1 MLENSKIRITWISFV
16 LVTFAIFVFLYRW
29 QVIDYKYYTAL
40 AASRTKVESDKG
52 LRGKILSSDGAVLA
66 YSVPAYD
73 VFVYRVELKG
83 AIKQGKETNEEFAT
97 KVSEVLGLDRIK
109 LLSDIDTSPS
119 DYFKIASKI
128 DLDTKNRLLLLKRDN
143 SKNRSLEGFIVETT
157 EKRVYPDNTFASHV
171 LGYVGKDTDGNDRPY
186 NGVEGYWAGEMTPQ
200 SGSATIEKDGKGNII
215 LGGEF
220 DTFEKKNGRD
230 VRLTINRG
238 IQSVLEKKLKEGS
251 IAYEAEYTSGI
262 VMDPK
267 TGKILAMAMY
277 PDFDPNTYF
286 KSEIGILN
294 NRLVSDP
301 YEAGSI
307 MKAVTT
313 ASAIDAGT
321 VTPETVLFKS
331 HNGCIE
337 IEDERDNGKKWKICT
352 AKSVPSRGPKNVIQM
367 LQTSDNIGAYYVAK
381 SMGLETMESYFR
393 KFGIGKTTEAGLSEE
408 STSSL
413 KKLSQWNDIDMATYA
428 YGQGFTVTPIQAIS
442 AFATIA
448 NKGMRMKPQI
458 VEEVID
464 NGKVIPV
471 TQKLEETVI
480 KEDSAL
486 ITSEMLKS
494 AFTYN
499 VKVNGNTK
507 KYSSLLSEYSLAG
520 KSGTAQIARSDG
532 PGYYTD
538 QVNTTYVGFDA
549 SPDSKFVM
557 LIKLHKPK
565 DADFSA
571 SNVFPLWVETFIELK
586 DLLGVEK
593 NK

>member
-40 AASRTKVESDKG
+40 ASSRTKVESDTG

-73 VFVYRVELKG
+73 IYIYKVELND
-83 AIKQGKETNEEFAT
+83 AITKGKESKDEFAT

-119 DYFKIASKI
+119 NYFRIASKI
-128 DLDTKNRLLLLKRDN
+128 NLETKDRLLQLKRDN
-143 SKNRSLEGFIVETT
+143 KPKLSLEGFIVETA

-186 NGVEGYWAGEMTPQ
+186 NGVEGFWAGEMTPQ
-200 SGSATIEKDGKGNII
+200 SGSATIERDGKGNII

-220 DTFEKKNGRD
+220 DQFEKKNGRD
-230 VRLTINRG
+230 VKLTINRG
-238 IQSVLEKKLKEGS
+238 IQSVLEKKLKEGNEK
-251 IAYEAEYTSGI
+251 YQAEYTSGI
-262 VMDPK
+262 IMDPK
-267 TGKILAMAMY
+267 TGKIMAMAMY
-277 PDFDPNTYF
+277 PDYDPNQYF
-286 KSEIGILN
+286 NSEISVLN

-307 MKAVTT
+307 MKAFTVAT
-313 ASAIDAGT
+313 AIDLGT
-321 VTPETVLFKS
+321 IKPETVLFTS

-337 IEDERDNGKKWKICT
+337 ISDVRDNGKKWKICT
-352 AKSVPSRGPKNVIQM
+352 ANNTPSKKAKNVIQM

-381 SMGLETMESYFR
+381 TVGLENMESYFR
-393 KFGIGKTTEAGLSEE
+393 KFGIGKTTEIGLSEE

-413 KKLSQWNDIDMATYA
+413 KKLSQWNDIDMATYS
-428 YGQGFTVTPIQAIS
+428 YGQGFTVTPIQAVS

-448 NKGMRMKPQI
+448 NKGKRMKPQI

-464 NGKVIPV
+464 NGKVIPI

-480 KEDSAL
+480 KEDSAVV
-486 ITSEMLKS
+486 TTEMLKQ
-494 AFTYN
+494 AFTFAL
-499 VKVNGNTK
+499 KGNSSTRDFK
-507 KYSSLLSEYSLAG
+507 NKFDGYSIAG

-538 QVNTTYVGFDA
+538 QVNTTYVGYDA

-557 LIKLHKPK
+557 LIKMHRPK
-565 DADFSA
+565 DSDFSSDNA
-571 SNVFPLWVETFIELK
+571 FPLWVETFLELK

-593 NK
+593 K

>member
-29 QVIDYKYYTAL
+29 QIIDYKYYTTL
-40 AASRTKVESDKG
+40 ASSRTKVESDTG

-73 VFVYRVELKG
+73 IYIYKVELND
-83 AIKQGKETNEEFAT
+83 AITKGKESKDEFAT
-97 KVSEVLGLDRIK
+97 KVAEVLGLDRIK

-119 DYFKIASKI
+119 NYFRIASKI
-128 DLDTKNRLLLLKRDN
+128 NLETKDRLLQLKRDN
-143 SKNRSLEGFIVETT
+143 KPKLSLEGFIVETS
-157 EKRVYPDNTFASHV
+157 EKRVYPDNNFASHV
-171 LGYVGKDTDGNDRPY
+171 LGYVGKDIDGNDRPY
-186 NGVEGYWAGEMTPQ
+186 NGVEGFWAGEMTPQ

-220 DTFEKKNGRD
+220 DQFEKKNGRD
-230 VRLTINRG
+230 VKLTINRG
-238 IQSVLEKKLKEGS
+238 IQSVLEKKLKEGNEK
-251 IAYEAEYTSGI
+251 YQAEYTSGI
-262 VMDPK
+262 IMDPK
-267 TGKILAMAMY
+267 TGKIMAMAMY
-277 PDFDPNTYF
+277 PDYDPNQYF
-286 KSEIGILN
+286 NSDISVLN

-307 MKAVTT
+307 MKAVTVAT
-313 ASAIDAGT
+313 AIDLGT
-321 VTPETVLFKS
+321 IKPETVLFTS

-337 IEDERDNGKKWKICT
+337 ISDARDNGKKWKICT
-352 AKSVPSRGPKNVIQM
+352 ANNTPSKKSKNVIQM

-381 SMGLETMESYFR
+381 TVGLENMESYFR
-393 KFGIGKTTEAGLSEE
+393 KFGIGKTTEIGLSEE

-413 KKLSQWNDIDMATYA
+413 KKLSAWNDIDMATYS
-428 YGQGFTVTPIQAIS
+428 YGQGFTVTPIQAVS

-448 NKGMRMKPQI
+448 NKGKRMKPQI

-464 NGKVIPV
+464 NGKVIPI

-480 KEDSAL
+480 KEDSAVV
-486 ITSEMLKS
+486 TTEMLKQ
-494 AFTYN
+494 AFTFAL
-499 VKVNGNTK
+499 KGNTSTREFK
-507 KYSSLLSEYSLAG
+507 NMFDGYSIAG

-538 QVNTTYVGFDA
+538 QVNTTYVGYDA

-557 LIKLHKPK
+557 LIKMHRPK
-565 DADFSA
+565 DSDFS
-571 SNVFPLWVETFIELK
+571 SNNAFPLWVETFLELK

-593 NK
+593 K